1 MVTDADLTLLIDR
14 ARFETP
20 DILVLDLVAP
30 DHGVLPSWKPGAHVD
45 LLLKSGKVRQ
55 YSLCGD
61 PADPMRYRIAVLR
74 EATGRGGS
82 LELHASAATGVTL
95 GARGPRN
102 HFELIE
108 APQYLFL
115 AGGIR
120 RHTLSAH
127 DPGRGTCGPAVAI
140 DIWRAVA
147 SHDGLCD

>member
-1 MVTDADLTLLIDR
+1 MVTEADLTLLIDR
-14 ARFETP
+14 ASYETP

-30 DHGVLPSWKPGAHVD
+30 DHDALPAWEPGAHLD
-45 LLLKSGKVRQ
+45 LRLKSGKIRQ

-74 EATGRGGS
+74 EDAGRGGS
-82 LELHASAATGVTL
+82 IELHASATAGVSL

-115 AGGIR
+115 AGGIGVTPILPMIR
-120 RHTLSAH
+120 AADRA
-127 DPGRGTCGPAVAI
+127 GRP
-140 DIWRAVA
+140 WRLVYGGIT
-147 SHDGLCD
+147 SNHGLCD